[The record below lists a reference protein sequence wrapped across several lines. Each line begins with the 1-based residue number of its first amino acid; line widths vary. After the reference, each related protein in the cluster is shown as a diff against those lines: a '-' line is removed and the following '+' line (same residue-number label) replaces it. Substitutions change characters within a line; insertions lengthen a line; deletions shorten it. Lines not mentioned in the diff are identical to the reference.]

1 MKPTQTWCKMN
12 DTTYY
17 YFKEN
22 YGCVQRIL
30 TSPYV
35 HKYKDMSAKDLKTGL
50 KTLKLKC
57 EDINET
63 RYVTRLLKD
72 GKPQ

>member
-1 MKPTQTWCKMN
+1 MKPTQIWCKMN
-12 DTTYY
+12 DTIYY
-17 YFKEN
+17 NFKEN

-35 HKYKDMSAKDLKTGL
+35 HKYKDMSVKDIEKRLKQ
-50 KTLKLKC
+50 LKLKC

-63 RYVTRLLKD
+63 RYVSRLLKD
-72 GKPQ
+72 R